1 MIDNRKS
8 VPDQYADALIE
19 QNIMK
24 QDERE
29 NILKQ
34 QSDRL
39 TNEFRAVNSALPEW
53 EFISKVLEKVICSCY

>member
-39 TNEFRAVNSALPEW
+39 TNEFRAVNSALPE
-53 EFISKVLEKVICSCY
+53 